1 MDSSSCSIAHSCFIC
16 LMEFF
21 LLLLSVEKGKSPTG
35 KCDERL
41 VHGILTQSPFL
52 LFTCPLM
59 GLRVLFE
66 NLIQVNACIPLRK
79 VPRCEWEA

>member
-1 MDSSSCSIAHSCFIC
+1 
-16 LMEFF
+16 MEFF
-21 LLLLSVEKGKSPTG
+21 LLLLSAEKGKSPTG

-41 VHGILTQSPFL
+41 VQGILTQSLFL

-79 VPRCEWEA
+79 VPRCEREA